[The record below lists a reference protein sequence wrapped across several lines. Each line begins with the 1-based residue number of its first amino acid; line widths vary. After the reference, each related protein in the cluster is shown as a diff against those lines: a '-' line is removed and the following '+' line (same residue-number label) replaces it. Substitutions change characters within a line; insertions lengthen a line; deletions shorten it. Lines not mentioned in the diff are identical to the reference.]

1 MLGARRDQYRIK
13 GRLLFLLWLFF
24 GILIGCCRCCRVGG
38 CAELARFLGDFFE
51 GLGPSA
57 GLVGCEGAVLNID
70 EPIGAFVLLADELLE
85 DLAIAFLLGQEPSR
99 VECPWVLLRLLL

>member
-1 MLGARRDQYRIK
+1 M
-13 GRLLFLLWLFF
+13 
-24 GILIGCCRCCRVGG
+24 GG

-70 EPIGAFVLLADELLE
+70 EPIGAFVLLADEFLE